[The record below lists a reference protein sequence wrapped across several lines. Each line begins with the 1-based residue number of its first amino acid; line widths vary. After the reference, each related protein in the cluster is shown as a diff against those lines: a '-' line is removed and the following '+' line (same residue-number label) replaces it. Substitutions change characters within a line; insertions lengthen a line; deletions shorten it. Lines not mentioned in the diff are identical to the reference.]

1 MRSHI
6 NSLLLAISAILMLCG
21 NGYADN
27 YDFSGHLQYH
37 NDILQYTFTTDGT
50 SPVTLFTSS
59 WDDGNFDPMMALWS
73 SNGNRVTFQ
82 DDGRTKGTINDYDYG
97 LWDSYLTTSLTAG
110 TYIVTIST
118 FYNNPITSNLSDG
131 YKYDNKTSTLISRR
145 AQPLNVTAGEYDTKV
160 GDFYEFHI
168 LGVETAQPTTT
179 PVPEPSTIL
188 LLGAGLA
195 GLGLLR
201 RRSKR

>member
-6 NSLLLAISAILMLCG
+6 NSLLLALSAVLMFCG
-21 NGYADN
+21 SGYATD

-37 NDILQYTFTTDGT
+37 NDILQYSFTINGT
-50 SPVTLFTSS
+50 SDVTLFTSS
-59 WDDGNFDPMMALWS
+59 WDNGNFDPMMALWS

-82 DDGRTKGTINDYDYG
+82 DDGRAEGTINGYSYG
-97 LWDSYLTTSLTAG
+97 LWDSYLSTSLSAG
-110 TYIVTIST
+110 RYIVTIST
-118 FYNNPITSNLSDG
+118 YYNIPNGTNLSDG
-131 YKYDNKTSTLISRR
+131 FDFDSKAPILVSDWLQERN
-145 AQPLNVTAGEYDTKV
+145 GDTN
-160 GDFYEFHI
+160 DFYEFHI

-179 PVPEPSTIL
+179 PVPEPATML

-201 RRSKR
+201 KRSKG